1 MMPVRK
7 SQMTTPSRATE
18 REVEDEYVFAD
29 RIVLDDE
36 SFEAFSAAVTNP
48 DEPNEALRALF
59 KK

>member
-1 MMPVRK
+1 MPVRK
-7 SQMTTPSRATE
+7 SRTTAPSRPAE
-18 REVEDEYVFAD
+18 REVENEYVFTE

-48 DEPNEALRALF
+48 DAPNEALRALF